1 MSKLFVEKA
10 KKYIET
16 LCSVTPNRRT
26 GSPGNR
32 SAIQFFSRM
41 TSSWDYEVDT
51 TPFACLDY
59 EEGSAALKSGKDSFE
74 VFISPYSNGCHVTS
88 SLVTVEA
95 VAELEKI
102 ECKGKI
108 LLMKDQICSEQLMPK
123 NFVFYNPDQH
133 KHIYALLEAKMPSA
147 IVTATSR
154 KPEQVGALY
163 PYPLIEDGD
172 FNIPVIFCTDVVGES
187 IAKKSGQVVSLSAE
201 GKRIPTTASNVI
213 VSTHHSTDQ
222 KIVVCAHIDAYGNSP
237 GALDNAAGT
246 AVLLLFAEML
256 KAKNVKQWIEV
267 VAFNGEDNYSAGGQ
281 MDYIRRYGDELSK
294 IALAINIDDVGYKKG
309 KTAFSLYCYPDTLKK
324 QAEAVFNKYPTIT
337 RGEDWYQGDHMI
349 FVQQNIPSIAFTS
362 DQVSELMA
370 NVTHTSADV
379 PDNVDCEHLVAL
391 AEALTELV
399 V

>member
-1 MSKLFVEKA
+1 MCKPFVEKA
-10 KKYIET
+10 KEYIET
-16 LCSVTPNRRT
+16 LCNVTPNRRT

-41 TSSWDYEVDT
+41 ITSWGYAVDT

-59 EEGSAALKSGKDSFE
+59 EAGSAALKSGKESFE
-74 VFISPYSNGCHVTS
+74 VFISPYSNGCDVTS
-88 SLVTVEA
+88 SLVTVGT

-123 NFVFYNPDQH
+123 NFVFYNPDHH

-163 PYPLIEDGD
+163 PYPIIEDGD
-172 FNIPVIFCTDVVGES
+172 FNIPVVFCTDIVGES
-187 IAKKSGQVVSLSAE
+187 IAKKSGRIFRLSA
-201 GKRIPTTASNVI
+201 GGRRIPTTASNVI
-213 VSTHHSTDQ
+213 VSRHHSTNQ
-222 KIVVCAHIDAYGNSP
+222 KIVVCAHIDAYGYSP
-237 GALDNAAGT
+237 GALDNATGT
-246 AVLLLFAEML
+246 VVLLLLAELL
-256 KAKNVKQWIEV
+256 KERNVKQWIEM

-281 MDYIRRYGDELSK
+281 MDYMRRYGDDLSK

-337 RGEDWYQGDHMI
+337 RGEDWYQGDHMN
-349 FVQQNIPSIAFTS
+349 FVQQNIPTIAFTS
-362 DQVSELMA
+362 DQIPELMA
-370 NVTHTSADV
+370 NIPYVCRCSR
-379 PDNVDCEHLVAL
+379 
-391 AEALTELV
+391 
-399 V
+399 

>member
-1 MSKLFVEKA
+1 M
-10 KKYIET
+10 

-26 GSPGNR
+26 GSTGNR

-41 TSSWDYEVDT
+41 ISSWDYEVDT

-59 EEGSAALKSGKDSFE
+59 EAGSAALKSGKDSFE
-74 VFISPYSNGCHVTS
+74 VFISPYSNDCHVS
-88 SLVTVEA
+88 MSLVTVET

-108 LLMKDQICSEQLMPK
+108 LLMKGQICSEQLMPK
-123 NFVFYNPDQH
+123 NFVFYNPDHH

-172 FNIPVIFCTDVVGES
+172 FNIPVVYCTDVVGES
-187 IAKKSGQVVSLSAE
+187 IAEKSGRIFSLSAE

-213 VSTHHSTDQ
+213 AATHHSTNQ

-237 GALDNAAGT
+237 GALDNATGT

-256 KAKNVKQWIEV
+256 KARNVKQWIEM

-281 MDYIRRYGDELSK
+281 MDYMRRYGDELSK
-294 IALAINIDDVGYKKG
+294 IALTINIDDVGYKKG
-309 KTAFSLYCYPDTLKK
+309 KTAFSLYCSPDTLKK
-324 QAEAVFNKYPTIT
+324 QAEAVFNKYQTIT

-349 FVQQNIPSIAFTS
+349 FVQQNIPTIAFTS

-370 NVTHTSADV
+370 NITHTSADV
-379 PDNVDCEHLVAL
+379 PDNVDCEQLVAL